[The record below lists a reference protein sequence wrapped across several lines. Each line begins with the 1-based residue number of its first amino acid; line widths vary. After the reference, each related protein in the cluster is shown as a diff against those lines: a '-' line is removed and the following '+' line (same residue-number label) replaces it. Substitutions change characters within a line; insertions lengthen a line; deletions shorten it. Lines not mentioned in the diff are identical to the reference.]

1 MFQKT
6 FLYTLYRK
14 TIFEEAEEHCSGSVS
29 PPALE
34 VLPNNSKNGYY
45 DNISVNELNGMTVD
59 QLHAIAIWQNAQ
71 IQHQNQYLNQKKI
84 SKYNQQNILLAACNK
99 LSLLQSKVSN
109 LRWTYGP
116 NCLIEYKLKMF
127 SVNYI
132 SLLSLF
138 K

>member
-1 MFQKT
+1 MLLKSFKKH

-45 DNISVNELNGMTVD
+45 DNISVNELNGMTAD

-71 IQHQNQYLNQKKI
+71 IQHQNQYLNEKKI
-84 SKYNQQNILLAACNK
+84 SKYNQQNILVAACNK
-99 LSLLQSKVSN
+99 LSLLQSKVSII
-109 LRWTYGP
+109 YVEHSV
-116 NCLIEYKLKMF
+116 LIVPRFLKSYKL
-127 SVNYI
+127 VI
-132 SLLSLF
+132 SI
-138 K
+138 